1 MSGLAYGTRDPAGRF
16 VHRNFEGSPPVNRA
30 TSPERSLRPRLLFAI
45 ASAAILIIVIP
56 ALALTLAGG
65 VGGSIESVIR

>member
-1 MSGLAYGTRDPAGRF
+1 
-16 VHRNFEGSPPVNRA
+16 VNRA